1 MQLNE
6 LAKNPKLVIGVK
18 QTTKVLMSHQ
28 AVVVFVA
35 KDAEQHVVRRVIQL
49 ATDQEV
55 DIVFVESMKEL
66 GKACNIDVG
75 AATAVIEK

>member
-1 MQLNE
+1 M
-6 LAKNPKLVIGVK
+6 AKNPKLVIGVK